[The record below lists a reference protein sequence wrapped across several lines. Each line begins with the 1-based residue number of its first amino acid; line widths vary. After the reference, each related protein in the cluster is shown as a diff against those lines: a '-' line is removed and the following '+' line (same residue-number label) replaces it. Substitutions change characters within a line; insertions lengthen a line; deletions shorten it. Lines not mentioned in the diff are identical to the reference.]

1 VPDGASCF
9 RGLTLL
15 KRDDDPKTRSCGLS
29 RDLLLKIE
37 LLSDPKAL
45 YVVRGAVERLA
56 ETVGF
61 AGAEC
66 RSVVRAVDEAL
77 TNIMRHCYC
86 GRVDQPIELYFRR
99 LGWHSKAGGKKGLEI
114 LLCDRGPAVDQSKL
128 RARRPSE
135 LRPGGLGL
143 QFIREAMDSVGYKR
157 VGHTNRLRLVK
168 YLPSEKPSR
177 RNVRSER
184 DADLHSARG

>member
-1 VPDGASCF
+1 MSRD
-9 RGLTLL
+9 LLL
-15 KRDDDPKTRSCGLS
+15 KRG
-29 RDLLLKIE
+29 LLLKIE

-61 AGAEC
+61 AAAEC

-77 TNIMRHCYC
+77 TNVMRHCYR
-86 GRVDQPIELYFRR
+86 GRPDQPIELYFRR
-99 LGWHSKAGGKKGLEI
+99 PRRRSKGRLEKGLEV
-114 LLCDRGPAVDQSKL
+114 LLCHRGPAVDQAQL
-128 RARRPSE
+128 RGQKPGE

-143 QFIREAMDSVGYKR
+143 HFISEAMDAVDYER

-168 YLPSEKPSR
+168 YLPSEKGSSR
-177 RNVRSER
+177 GRRSER
-184 DADLHSARG
+184 NADFHSARGQRHDF

>member
-1 VPDGASCF
+1 VLAPSVGPECV
-9 RGLTLL
+9 GLN
-15 KRDDDPKTRSCGLS
+15 

-37 LLSDPKAL
+37 LLSDPKSL

-61 AGAEC
+61 ATEER

-77 TNIMRHCYC
+77 TNVMRHCYC
-86 GRVDQPIELYFRR
+86 GRLDQPIELSFRR
-99 LGWHSKAGGKKGLEI
+99 LGSHSKAGRKKGLEI
-114 LLCDRGPAVDQSKL
+114 LLCDRGPAVDKSKL
-128 RARRPSE
+128 HAKTSGE
-135 LRPGGLGL
+135 LQPGGLGL

-168 YLPSEKPSR
+168 YLPSEKP
-177 RNVRSER
+177 
-184 DADLHSARG
+184 